1 MGQERFGPSL
11 KRFGALA
18 LARVTGAEQ
27 TRSALYCSY
36 SSVVPVVEIVLDRVK
51 ARTVRKVLAA
61 ELTAEPSHTHTQLK
75 LRPV

>member
-27 TRSALYCSY
+27 TRSAFSY
-36 SSVVPVVEIVLDRVK
+36 GGVVPMVEIVLDRVK
-51 ARTVRKVLAA
+51 GANCPQFIRKR
-61 ELTAEPSHTHTQLK
+61 S
-75 LRPV
+75 